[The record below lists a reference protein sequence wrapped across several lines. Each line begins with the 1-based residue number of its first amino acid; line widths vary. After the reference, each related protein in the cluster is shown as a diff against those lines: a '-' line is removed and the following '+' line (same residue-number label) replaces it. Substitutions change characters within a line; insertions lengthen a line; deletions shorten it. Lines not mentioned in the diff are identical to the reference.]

1 MGIPWKCYGNT
12 MESHRAK
19 SFGKRVE
26 ILWECFR
33 STVGAAWDTVD
44 QNIIERSLE
53 SGGNIMGIPWEMLWE
68 YYGNTVRMLCASFG
82 NTPGMLWE
90 YSGNTRV
97 NAMVAAWEYHGDIMG
112 ILWQGTGLGSNFGIA
127 WAAMEYHYEHN
138 LRIIWE

>member
-1 MGIPWKCYGNT
+1 

-112 ILWQGTGLGSNFGIA
+112 ILWQGTGG
-127 WAAMEYHYEHN
+127 
-138 LRIIWE
+138 